1 MEYINVESKKNKD
14 EIRDGFSFKWSFI
27 DEINFISISKRLIL
41 SIIDIAQKYF
51 VFKDL
56 LFVLKI
62 ISISRSLNSSFIAV
76 FVEHFNFNFESVISL
91 LFSFIFGGI
100 DKMLS
105 SYGLSFKAAISKVI
119 LIALLLLSEY
129 KLVLFIF
136 L

>member
-76 FVEHFNFNFESVISL
+76 FVEHFNFNLESVISL